1 MKAPRHSVALLVL
14 AISWAAFA
22 QGPGQPTTRPSDDPS
37 IAVGNSETDKP
48 RIEHHDKSR
57 IRDLKGVVRDDKENP
72 VEGAIVKVKNLDT
85 GKVISWRTGKDGAY
99 LFHDLDINTS
109 YELTVSRDGFD
120 GPVTKKLSPYDT
132 RKPATLDVQ
141 LQRTKS
147 A

>member
-14 AISWAAFA
+14 AISCSAFA

-72 VEGAIVKVKNLDT
+72 VEGAIVKVKNLDN

-99 LFHDLDINTS
+99 LFHDLNIDTF
-109 YELTVSRDGFD
+109 YELTVFRDGFD

-141 LQRTKS
+141 LQRKS